1 MSLTLLMKHKHHFH
15 TYLLYIYFIM
25 YLSSYFKWNRELR
38 NRALPLLC
46 LRRGCS
52 LVTVSPGASVLLTS
66 VQASGRGKNISSVY
80 YGIPAYLET
89 RWHSPHW
96 HGTGHHSLLGWWH
109 NTQLSTTLFRKIWL
123 YNISISTSSTS
134 GIIITRKWIISVVCD
149 WQIWKSRDS
158 RLLLLA
164 EPSRTGAGHDTV
176 VAILDSDLSL
186 TIIGGNFVWITWQKV
201 VISLSLLPLHNTTLS
216 CDNCSALTL
225 I

>member
-1 MSLTLLMKHKHHFH
+1 MTSSVSKTSILILLALKCPSTKYDRVNTLFQHDFGE
-15 TYLLYIYFIM
+15 FE
-25 YLSSYFKWNRELR
+25 KWNRALR
-38 NRALPLLC
+38 S
-46 LRRGCS
+46 RGRWSRGSQSCW
-52 LVTVSPGASVLLTS
+52 PQCRPAGEAS
-66 VQASGRGKNISSVY
+66 KNISVY